1 MENIAQKKEEDQTR
15 FFTEFGPHGNE
26 TQKKQ
31 TTEHYKSRFS
41 NNQKK
46 FFVCCYQSS
55 KMICRTLGGAPIALL
70 KPFKMNKKIR
80 KL

>member
-41 NNQKK
+41 NTQKK
-46 FFVCCYQSS
+46 FFVCCY
-55 KMICRTLGGAPIALL
+55 
-70 KPFKMNKKIR
+70 
-80 KL
+80 